1 MKALRAGLA
10 VMMATLG
17 GSAAVAV
24 ASGDDPSA
32 AAIPMPG
39 AEACAGVAATPD
51 ASAAAAVMNL
61 VNVLRERAGRVH
73 LARSGAL
80 AAYAQRRSLEMASAG
95 LLQHDLT
102 DGRFP
107 FAPRDRGAGE
117 TLAMGLSPQDTVTRW
132 LNSPMHRRTML
143 APRFRVAG
151 VGVARMCTGAL
162 VVTQDLLTD

>member
-10 VMMATLG
+10 VLIATLG
-17 GSAAVAV
+17 GSAAGAV
-24 ASGDDPSA
+24 ASGDDPGA
-32 AAIPMPG
+32 VAIPMPG

-51 ASAAAAVMNL
+51 AHAAAAVMSL
-61 VNVLRERAGRVH
+61 VNVLRERAGRAH
-73 LARSGAL
+73 LTRRRAL
-80 AAYAQRRSLEMASAG
+80 EAYAQRRSLEMASQG
-95 LLQHDLT
+95 FLQHDMS

-117 TLAMGLSPQDTVTRW
+117 TLAMGLSPQDTVSRW